1 MKTTNSNKVNE
12 MVKPGIIDRINADA
26 STDTPAHPGNIDH
39 IVCDVTLDDII
50 MSYDTIKDTAQGI
63 AKKRSDSADSI
74 IDDDDRDAIGSVG
87 DMLRVMSHL
96 HDVAHHQQSVTRGI
110 ACDGDGTSEERD
122 GWMAHLGTDAMYDLT
137 YRYKRNRIKGHVTL
151 LLAYAMM
158 LDLHDDPDAIVR
170 RIADDIDAVIASD
183 IPYDI
188 DGVSKFES
196 YYVEKVMAAT
206 PRPYTDAE
214 IERAVNGI
222 IETQPYIGVD
232 GGFIPMF
239 DDKQLDTFR
248 TLMRRGKE
256 MSSTYELLCRA
267 TADWVRFA
275 DEMGPTGSEFVSGYG
290 MCDEGVIMAE
300 RDVEGIV
307 RQIAI
312 VNGLIG
318 AGEKKA
324 GKK

>member
-12 MVKPGIIDRINADA
+12 MAKPGIIDRINADA
-26 STDTPAHPGNIDH
+26 RTDTPAHPGNIER

-50 MSYDTIKDTAQGI
+50 MSYDTIKDTAQDI
-63 AKKRSDSADSI
+63 ANKRSDSSDSI
-74 IDDDDRDAIGSVG
+74 IDDDNRHEIGGVG
-87 DMLRVMSHL
+87 SLLRAMSRL
-96 HDVAHHQQSVTRGI
+96 HDIAHHRQSVTRGV

-122 GWMAHLGTDAMYDLT
+122 EWMARLGTCAMYDLT

-158 LDLHDDPDAIVR
+158 LDLRNDPAAIIR
-170 RIADDIDAVIASD
+170 RIADDIDAVVVSD
-183 IPYDI
+183 LPYDI
-188 DGVSKFES
+188 DGVREFES
-196 YYVEKVMAAT
+196 YRVEKLIAMT
-206 PRPYTDAE
+206 PAPYTDAD
-214 IERAVNGI
+214 IERAVTSI
-222 IETQPYIGVD
+222 VETQPYIGTD
-232 GGFIPMF
+232 GSRIPMF
-239 DDKQLDTFR
+239 GNTQLDTFR
-248 TLMRRGKE
+248 TLMQRGKE

-290 MCDEGVIMAE
+290 IYDEGVVMADH
-300 RDVEGIV
+300 DVEGIV

-318 AGEKKA
+318 AGGEKAHEK
-324 GKK
+324 